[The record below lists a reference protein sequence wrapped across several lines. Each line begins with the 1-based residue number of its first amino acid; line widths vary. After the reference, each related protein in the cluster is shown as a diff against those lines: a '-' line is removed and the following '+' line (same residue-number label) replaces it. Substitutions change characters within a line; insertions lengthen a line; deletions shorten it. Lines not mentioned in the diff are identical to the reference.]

1 MTTLD
6 SIKQDEIY
14 KAAHDYSI
22 YVKKGIYT
30 PNTIEL
36 KNKLSNDRHNNFI
49 DEILRSKPREYT
61 IEDFELINDNE
72 IIEIFSKLVFMI
84 FGFNT
89 TIEDDLKYFIYN
101 FEIRKSQFNSPLDGA
116 LKIIEYPNMEVKYK
130 TYIPNLNTVSSII
143 CLLHEFAH
151 FVVRKHNLNFNNK
164 YYYEEIMSILFEKIG
179 IEILNNEGIGKGIQQ
194 KIENVRISSIYY
206 HYKIKILEYNSL
218 FRILRNDKDNAKE
231 IEKIIKEI
239 ILFETAL
246 SNAYSFGYIYSE
258 NLLQKFIEDPELVK
272 FKLQNIL
279 FENITLQQ
287 VLDYYDINIKNKSTV
302 ECAKRKVRKM
312 IK

>member
-49 DEILRSKPREYT
+49 DEILKSKPREYT

-101 FEIRKSQFNSPLDGA
+101 FEIIK
-116 LKIIEYPNMEVKYK
+116 KYF
-130 TYIPNLNTVSSII
+130 Y
-143 CLLHEFAH
+143 
-151 FVVRKHNLNFNNK
+151 
-164 YYYEEIMSILFEKIG
+164 
-179 IEILNNEGIGKGIQQ
+179 
-194 KIENVRISSIYY
+194 
-206 HYKIKILEYNSL
+206 
-218 FRILRNDKDNAKE
+218 D
-231 IEKIIKEI
+231 
-239 ILFETAL
+239 
-246 SNAYSFGYIYSE
+246 
-258 NLLQKFIEDPELVK
+258 FI
-272 FKLQNIL
+272 F
-279 FENITLQQ
+279 
-287 VLDYYDINIKNKSTV
+287 
-302 ECAKRKVRKM
+302 
-312 IK
+312 